1 MYENVDILKRITK
14 KVYLHHVFDLFIR
27 RFLYLAIFQ
36 KQIYVPLIQG
46 MLYDK
51 QLTEKKDVTY

>member
-14 KVYLHHVFDLFIR
+14 KVR

-51 QLTEKKDVTY
+51 QSTEKKDVTF